1 MVWSLLGAGFS
12 FKIPSNSGRLGAI
25 ATFIYVYSAF
35 YAVGGG
41 PVPFTYSSEV
51 FPISHREVGMAWAVA
66 TNNFWATVITFAFP
80 RMLQTMTTTGTFC
93 FYAGTNV
100 LALVMVFLWMPETM
114 KRSLEQLDSIFAVSM
129 RAHMRYQVT
138 KVIPY
143 WYRRWILRKDEPE
156 PKLYTFSTDED

>member
-1 MVWSLLGAGFS
+1 
-12 FKIPSNSGRLGAI
+12 
-25 ATFIYVYSAF
+25 
-35 YAVGGG
+35 
-41 PVPFTYSSEV
+41 
-51 FPISHREVGMAWAVA
+51 MAWAVA